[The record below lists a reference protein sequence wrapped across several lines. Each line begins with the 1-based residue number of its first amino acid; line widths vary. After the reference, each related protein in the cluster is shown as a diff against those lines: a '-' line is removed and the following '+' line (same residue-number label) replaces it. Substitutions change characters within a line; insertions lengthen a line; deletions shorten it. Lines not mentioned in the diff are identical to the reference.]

1 MFKLSYICDTME
13 IYIDVYLNADGE
25 KASIIYKKILK
36 LGLKPTIG
44 EHDFVYDWKGIV
56 DIEEELKFIESIQS
70 ALSGT
75 KALLKF
81 KTIR

>member
-1 MFKLSYICDTME
+1 ME
-13 IYIDVYLNADGE
+13 TYIDVYLNTDGV
-25 KASIIYKKILK
+25 KASVIYKKIIK

-56 DIEEELKFIESIQS
+56 DIEEELKFIEGIQS

-75 KALLKF
+75 KTILKF
-81 KTIR
+81 KTVR